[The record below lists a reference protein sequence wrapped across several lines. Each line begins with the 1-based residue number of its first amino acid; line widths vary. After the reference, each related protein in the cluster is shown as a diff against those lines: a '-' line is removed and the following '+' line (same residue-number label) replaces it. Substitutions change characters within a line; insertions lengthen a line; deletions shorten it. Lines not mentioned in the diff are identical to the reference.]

1 MPWSREYAI
10 FLDPTSTLSALEGL
24 GEVREKVG
32 AFVGIVAGAEL
43 RRLRAVRPAID
54 AINWA
59 EHDEEWY

>member
-1 MPWSREYAI
+1 MDRTKLVAAA
-10 FLDPTSTLSALEGL
+10 TAA
-24 GEVREKVG
+24 VG

-59 EHDEEWY
+59 EHDEKWY